1 MAVRRTVDPGEG
13 GKRTVQAETPRNPLK
28 IDLSDTVRKA
38 LLKHLDEEFTNA
50 EAAARDQHLKWS
62 KCLRMYRGIADAL
75 KNKKLPLE
83 GLKNIEV
90 VVGAIA
96 SDSIYAQGLDMIYA
110 VSPLLTVKPA
120 RRGKATL
127 ADDSKVLQDLV
138 DELVTV
144 TEFKTAHDH
153 GWLDTVQLGTSFF
166 YVPWVEESR
175 KTRLGDKGPK
185 IINSR
190 PIIYPVPPE
199 DVLVPGTK
207 GVRNTNI
214 QTMPWF
220 AHRQYYSKIELE
232 ENKRLK
238 GWDVPAQLNPSTDDL
253 VTFRR
258 MKLGNIQAT
267 NTNRSP
273 ENPETTYGIWAVYLY
288 YDIDGDG
295 VREDLLLHY
304 DRERRELLFAGWN
317 KYDERPYAKPMI
329 YQLQAHLLWGM
340 GVLEMLESIEEEITT
355 IHNERNTNMILANTR
370 MYTGLPDAA
379 PQDGTI
385 HAWPNRYLASM
396 HPEGVKALQ
405 LADVYPSS
413 AQAEAISM
421 SLAER
426 RVGVNDMSTPRP
438 SQVLGSRTPGIT
450 AISMLQQ
457 VNRRF
462 TPAFN
467 SNRESSAD
475 AIRQALYRIRER
487 LLTGDTNVEQWLGE
501 LLGNDRAGIV
511 IEILRRSEF
520 TRQFSIE
527 LTASST
533 TANRDVERQNMIMLV
548 NLLSTYYEKALQ
560 LVQIASTPGVPP
572 PVVETAQKIA
582 SAATELI
589 ERTLRTFDS
598 VADPE
603 RFLVEMESTLDSAG
617 ASQEGLA
624 GLAGILSQL
633 QGQGGGQPPV
643 NGAPPAM
650 PMMPGAS

>member
-1 MAVRRTVDPGEG
+1 MAVRRSVDPGEG
-13 GKRTVQAETPRNPLK
+13 GKATVQAPASSPLK
-28 IDLSDTVRKA
+28 IDISTETRKE
-38 LLKHLDEEFTNA
+38 LLAYLDEEFMHA
-50 EAAARDQHLKWS
+50 EAAAHHRHKQWTKY
-62 KCLRMYRGIADAL
+62 LRMYRGITEAV
-75 KNKKLPLE
+75 KTKQLPLE
-83 GLKNIEV
+83 GLKHIEV

-96 SDSIYAQGLDMIYA
+96 SDSIYAQGLDMTHA

-127 ADDSKVLQDLV
+127 ADDSKILQDLV

-144 TEFKTAHDH
+144 TEFKTAHEH
-153 GWLDTVQLGTSFF
+153 GWLDTVQLGTSIFHI
-166 YVPWVEESR
+166 PWIEESR
-175 KTRLGDKGPK
+175 KTRLAGSGPK
-185 IINSR
+185 LINSR
-190 PIIYPVPPE
+190 PIVYPVPPE
-199 DVLVPGTK
+199 DILTPGGK
-207 GVRNTNI
+207 GIRNTNI

-220 AHRQYYSKIELE
+220 AHRLYYSKIELE
-232 ENKRLK
+232 ENQRLK
-238 GWDVPAQLNPSTDDL
+238 GWDVPTQMNPSNDDL

-258 MKLGNIQAT
+258 MKLGNEQPT
-267 NTNRSP
+267 NANRTTD
-273 ENPETTYGIWAVYLY
+273 NPSTSYGIWAVYLY
-288 YDIDGDG
+288 YDIDKDG
-295 VREDLLLHY
+295 HREDLLLHY
-304 DRERRELLFAGWN
+304 DRERRELLFVGWN
-317 KYDERPYAKPMI
+317 KYDERPYAKPMV
-329 YQLQAHLLWGM
+329 YQIQAHLLWGM
-340 GVLEMLESIEEEITT
+340 GVIEMLETLEEEITT

-379 PQDGTI
+379 PNDGTI

-475 AIRQALYRIRER
+475 AIRHALYRIRER
-487 LLTGDTNVEQWLGE
+487 LLASDTHVETWLEE
-501 LLGNDRAGIV
+501 LLGPENAGRA

-520 TRQFSIE
+520 PRQFSIE
-527 LTASST
+527 LTASSAN
-533 TANRDVERQNMIMLV
+533 ANRDVERQNMIMLV
-548 NLLSTYYEKALQ
+548 NLLSTYYQKALE

-603 RFLVEMESTLDSAG
+603 RFLVEMDTTLDNVG

-633 QGQGGGQPPV
+633 QGQGAGQPPV
-643 NGAPPAM
+643 NGTPQPL
-650 PMMPGAS
+650 PGMM